1 MNVDHDINS
10 ISTVMNIELHLSDF
24 ENISNSKLDSFVI
37 FQDQEIFYLLWG
49 HNTLIQYNRG
59 ALNLLISM
67 YKINY

>member
-24 ENISNSKLDSFVI
+24 ENISKLDSFVI

-49 HNTLIQYNRG
+49 HDTLIQYMRG